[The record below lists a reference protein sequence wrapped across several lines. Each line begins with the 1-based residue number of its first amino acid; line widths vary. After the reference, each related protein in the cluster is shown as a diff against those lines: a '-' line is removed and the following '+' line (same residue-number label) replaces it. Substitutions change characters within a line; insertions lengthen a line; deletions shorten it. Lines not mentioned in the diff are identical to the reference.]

1 MQVRGHTDSTGSA
14 SANQTLS
21 ERRATNVVS
30 YLATRGIGQSRLSSV
45 GLGPN
50 VPIAVEN
57 NPAGLREN
65 RRVELVVRLP

>member
-1 MQVRGHTDSTGSA
+1 M
-14 SANQTLS
+14 
-21 ERRATNVVS
+21 S
-30 YLATRGIGQSRLSSV
+30 YLAARGIAQSRLSSV

-65 RRVELVVRLP
+65 RRVELVVR